1 MKKVA
6 DWEIEFDAFLSRKL
20 KTPFAWGE
28 WDCVMFTNGFI
39 KAMTK
44 EDLLPKQWKWKTE
57 KEAMQCILKYGKGKG
72 LAHAIQNAVNKTKGI
87 KEIDKSYVTKGDF
100 GVYRE
105 ESELA
110 CVFDGYHALGVNDDG
125 VVVKNNV
132 DIVKAWRISV

>member
-1 MKKVA
+1 MKKVP
-6 DWEIEFDAFLSRKL
+6 DWEIEFDTFLNRKL

-44 EDLLPKQWKWKTE
+44 KDLLPKQWKWKTE
-57 KEAMQCILKYGKGKG
+57 EEAMQCILKYGKGKG
-72 LAHAIQNAVNKTKGI
+72 LASAIQNAINRTSGI
-87 KEIDKSYVTKGDF
+87 EEIDKQYIRKGDF

-110 CVFDGYHALGVNDDG
+110 FVFDGYHALGVDDKG
-125 VVVKNNV
+125 MVVKSNV
-132 DIVKAWRISV
+132 DVVRAWRING